1 MSAIILWDVHLQR
14 CLVSYLDRRWS
25 LLFQVA
31 IWMIYEHHHLVM
43 SVCRFCRHCDRWVHR
58 RHRHFNFF
66 RRRFDWHNIRTLFV
80 IVATFFIPIHI
91 GEFMVGYWMWL
102 PILRV
107 FDWPLSFDVNFW
119 IDGSGRTCS
128 FRWNWQ
134 LHGFKSLNFF
144 NKLGSSP
151 VHPRVM

>member
-1 MSAIILWDVHLQR
+1 M
-14 CLVSYLDRRWS
+14 
-25 LLFQVA
+25 
-31 IWMIYEHHHLVM
+31 
-43 SVCRFCRHCDRWVHR
+43 
-58 RHRHFNFF
+58 
-66 RRRFDWHNIRTLFV
+66 RTLFV

-107 FDWPLSFDVNFW
+107 FDRPLSFDVNFW

-134 LHGFKSLNFF
+134 LHGFKSVNFF
-144 NKLGSSP
+144 NKLGSSLFIELYLIGFFLLMSTSGSMVVAVLVP
-151 VHPRVM
+151 SVGIGNCMASNL